1 MKHAYLFMR
10 PWKDFVRW
18 TYLIPMILL
27 YSCGTLEPAM
37 SSANLE
43 SSVNIEVECRNDPG
57 TRSMVMGLL
66 RRGRAKDVRE
76 NLNGYVMEIK
86 ASYYLADNAPQKLE
100 EIGDMLTVQTG
111 VYHVEI
117 VENHTVIKDPR

>member
-1 MKHAYLFMR
+1 MEA
-10 PWKDFVRW
+10 
-18 TYLIPMILL
+18 
-27 YSCGTLEPAM
+27 
-37 SSANLE
+37 
-43 SSVNIEVECRNDPG
+43 SVNIEVECRNDPG

-76 NLNGYVMEIK
+76 DLNGYVMQIK

-100 EIGDMLTVQTG
+100 EIGDMLTNQVG

>member
-1 MKHAYLFMR
+1 MKHAYLLN
-10 PWKDFVRW
+10 
-18 TYLIPMILL
+18 LIPMILL

-43 SSVNIEVECRNDPG
+43 ASVNIEVECRNDPG

-66 RRGRAKDVRE
+66 RRGRAKDIRDILSG
-76 NLNGYVMEIK
+76 NILEIK

-100 EIGDMLTVQTG
+100 EIGDLLMVQTG
-111 VYHVEI
+111 VYHVGI